1 MEAVVVTWRELL
13 IVVVV
18 VLGVY
23 AAELML
29 LLRWSGF
36 SGYRSWLRLPHQR
49 STDAQRLS
57 GMSLEL
63 VELRKQVSELAA
75 EVDRLR
81 NSSPA
86 AISPYNHAI
95 QMARQGNSAAEVCA
109 ACRISRGEAELIVAL
124 YRKLRI

>member
-36 SGYRSWLRLPHQR
+36 SGYRSWLRLPQR

-75 EVDRLR
+75 EVERLR
-81 NSSPA
+81 SSSP